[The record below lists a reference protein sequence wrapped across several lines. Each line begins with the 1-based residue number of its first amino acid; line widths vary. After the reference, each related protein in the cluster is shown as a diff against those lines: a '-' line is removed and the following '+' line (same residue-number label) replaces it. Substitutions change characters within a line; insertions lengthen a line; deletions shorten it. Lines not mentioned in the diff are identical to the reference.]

1 MWRAALVTEGDRL
14 AAVPVPALGAAVT
27 ACPGWDVA
35 RLISHVGRVHRW
47 AAAVLRDGAD
57 AARQMP
63 REPRPDNEHLADW
76 YRDGRD
82 RLLAELDA
90 RDLDAEADVL
100 TGRGTVRFW
109 LRRQAHEV
117 AMHRWDAQDAVSAG
131 GATPFEP
138 GLAADGIDEWL
149 RVFVPRHL
157 GRRGEVPPEL
167 NGATLRL
174 HCTDS
179 AGPDPVLRLTGTQ
192 PAIEADSAAD
202 ATLSGTAADLLLT
215 VWHRPPANQAVA
227 TDPELCAR
235 ILDLIHI

>member
-1 MWRAALVTEGDRL
+1 MTEGDRL

-47 AAAVLRDGAD
+47 AATVLRDGAE
-57 AARQMP
+57 AARHLP
-63 REPRPDNEHLADW
+63 REPHPENERLADW
-76 YRDGRD
+76 YRDSRD
-82 RLLAELDA
+82 LLLRELDA
-90 RDLDAEADVL
+90 RDPDAEADVF

-131 GATPFEP
+131 GAIAFEP
-138 GLAADGIDEWL
+138 DLAADGIDEWL

-157 GRRGEVPPEL
+157 ARQGGVPPEL
-167 NGATLRL
+167 HGATLRL
-174 HCTDS
+174 HRTDT

-192 PAIEADSAAD
+192 PSIEVDTAAD
-202 ATLSGTAADLLLT
+202 TTVSGTAADLLLT
-215 VWHRPPANQAVA
+215 VWHRPPADKPVA

-235 ILDLIHI
+235 VLDLIHI